1 MPNLIDR
8 LLAHQGASDESIAL
22 ILVVAA
28 IWMIW
33 AGQDRLRNKGFPRLP
48 RAAAWIM
55 VSGGAALVIG
65 GPVIARTMF
74 GPVEPADGPRP
85 RSTARLA
92 IISPQRG
99 TVISAE
105 TFELN
110 IRLDGATIIE
120 EASTDVRPDTGHL
133 HVTIDDRL
141 QSMTGGL
148 QQELDS
154 SGLTNGQHTLTVEF
168 VAADHG
174 PFSPRVAVGV
184 DFTVERP

>member
-1 MPNLIDR
+1 MPNVIDR

-33 AGQDRLRNKGFPRLP
+33 VGQDRLRNKGFPRLP
-48 RAAAWIM
+48 RAVAWIM

-99 TVISAE
+99 TVISGE

-110 IRLDGATIIE
+110 IRLDGAIIIE
-120 EASTDVRPDTGHL
+120 EANTDVRPDTGHL

-141 QSMTGGL
+141 LSMTGDL

-154 SGLTNGQHTLTVEF
+154 SGLTDGQHTLTVEF

-184 DFTVERP
+184 DFTVEGP